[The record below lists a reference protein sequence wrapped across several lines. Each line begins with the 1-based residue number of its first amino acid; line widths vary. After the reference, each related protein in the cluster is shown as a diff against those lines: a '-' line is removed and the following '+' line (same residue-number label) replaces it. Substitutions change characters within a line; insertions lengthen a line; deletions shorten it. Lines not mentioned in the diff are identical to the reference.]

1 MLLQI
6 HRSKTKILGRWQ
18 HSELF
23 GNENAA
29 GLTMP
34 NMGYNQSRIYRET
47 DSIQYPYCKTKTK
60 LRAGGEI

>member
-1 MLLQI
+1 MLLRI

-18 HSELF
+18 HSGLF

-34 NMGYNQSRIYRET
+34 NMGYKQSRIYRET

-60 LRAGGEI
+60 LRAGEEV